1 MKMGDLT
8 PLHAVVFRVGGLV
21 CALPSGTVR
30 EVLPA
35 VRATRI
41 PGATAEVAGLVNVR
55 GRMVTA
61 VDAHAVLGQPVPDDP
76 ALLLVDRP
84 GSVAGLL
91 VGEVLDFLEVPG
103 AASRVREAPAGVDP
117 RLVQGTAS
125 WNGQRMLLLDIN
137 ALLSPFLGG

>member
-30 EVLPA
+30 EILPSG
-35 VRATRI
+35 RATRI
-41 PGATAEVAGLVNVR
+41 PGASAAVAGLVNVR

-76 ALLLVDRP
+76 ALLLLERP
-84 GSVAGLL
+84 GAPAGLQ

-103 AASRVREAPAGVDP
+103 AASREREAPAGVDP
-117 RLVQGTAS
+117 RLVQGTGS
-125 WNGQRMLLLDIN
+125 WNGQRMLLLDID